1 MFCSKKISFLKL
13 SKRKFLSRNLK
24 GCAVL
29 RRIPSVVDVKAKM
42 KPITYVFVRKKF
54 RFKTFKNEVNYLAT

>member
-1 MFCSKKISFLKL
+1 M
-13 SKRKFLSRNLK
+13 K

-29 RRIPSVVDVKAKM
+29 RRTSLLVDVKAKM

-54 RFKTFKNEVNYLAT
+54 RLKTFQNQVNYLAT